1 MELVVPESLAGI
13 TGPCPGC
20 RGMISA
26 PSPSPS
32 SLPPPHQPVLETAP
46 PQPKEDIVGNP
57 QPPNISDA
65 AVELPPPLPAE
76 PTSSPLQLV
85 ASSPGKGR
93 SLASLVGI
101 FPSLLLGLAIVAI
114 SWVAAWQFGKAPPPS
129 LETVQQWVSG
139 LFPSSKPPLR
149 KMLQIRS
156 DAWNMM
162 LEVPEDQWVQLHPG
176 GNNYVA
182 SLINE
187 QNPKCRVVMNVK
199 VLGCISK
206 DQGWVGA
213 ALRMYLR
220 SGSAL
225 PNSKGVPS
233 GAEKTIGG
241 RKCYFSRE
249 EAGQSTSLF
258 RPNPVT
264 VCTYDLVE
272 NNIAYSFEFQGCGD
286 EVLGT
291 LPELAEGVLAN
302 FRPLVKDAPLAS
314 TNNLTCS
321 DPRLLRAETGLDFP
335 NPGPG
340 WGIIP
345 DVPTPL
351 SLMSSVTSQRSISTA
366 FGRAGE
372 RMLVSGW
379 IGAPSVGYGTVD
391 GDIAGLSVVQL
402 PPELMKD
409 LPHLAD
415 LIMGAWFPQVS
426 INRENERPFKTG
438 SFAGFE
444 YDGQI
449 SSNLNPAPFV
459 FRLARRG
466 NLLYALGACSFSEKR
481 SKSELTAIL
490 NKASWLDPVWDGSR
504 VSPAYT
510 PAACTKL
517 WEHLILALGQERR
530 AANQLA
536 EALEIYQGAYDVR
549 SSGGVLLA
557 LCETLAL
564 VNQAEKATELMDNHW
579 REQEPR
585 NDFLAGAAQFM
596 AQHQRLETATTLFT
610 TALGRAKEGQDFLQA
625 ETVEKYLHTLHDARA
640 HDEALRVLDV
650 LNLAQPSNHWH
661 LWEAYILF
669 NGVDTRARGIEIMEG
684 LIVSMKK
691 NPNLARE
698 FLTFLKT
705 HQCHDL
711 GLAAAMSVLKL
722 DPKEGLAWLV
732 RASCEREMGDTAK
745 ATVTLAMARQYNPR
759 LRDLDEIVYALSN
772 DEGGP
777 VLDKDGPQTTPVTLP
792 PEVRQFLQ
800 RENFDAIAT
809 TEDPYQYIYRIRSI
823 TCDPGEPF
831 RSTNRYSIRIQ
842 NNQGME
848 AFNILKISF
857 RPRGE
862 RVQVNELRVR
872 TPDGKIVSP
881 SNMKEAF
888 VTEDNA
894 DGMHTGMRILNL
906 PVPGLTVGSVLE
918 YTITEESLGV
928 LASAINSS
936 FHFGAEAPC
945 ALDILYLNSPVAKLD
960 FRHSA
965 GKPPTRIPTG
975 MVWLERSLPAL
986 NREAHQPSLEKI
998 VPVLWTGDGSESWVR
1013 LGAEYYSMIQDRMR
1027 PDETVKRLAKEKTKA
1042 CKTDA
1047 ERILVLSEYVRN
1059 LLSYA
1064 AIEFGMRGLIPNP
1077 AADSIKNRFG
1087 DCKDHSVL
1095 LCQLLNSVGVPARLA
1110 LVNAATAVQPDL
1122 PSLGA
1127 FNHMITAVPGAKK
1140 DEWDFIDCTNKCM
1153 APQPGVPPWLLAG
1166 KYALVLGDQPSEFN
1180 PESSR
1185 LVKIRDFPEDFEK
1198 VSVERT
1204 VQIIER
1210 RHLSIKESITISG
1223 ITACELRQSLNS
1235 RRDQRD
1241 ISSAIKG
1248 LLGLDRNRCQ
1258 VQVARVENLTTLEK
1272 PLLLNLEYE
1281 MRNACAPNG
1290 SGLMLHLPISA
1301 EMHFLDSDTE
1311 GSMRRSPFHFQALLQ
1326 LHAKTQFSGIGG
1338 MNIAPMDRIGG
1349 DKKYVSWKC
1358 LASNEDS
1365 AASITLNLTRKAGLF
1380 QAAEYAAF
1388 QDQLGEAVQPTEE
1401 VTLIPVSSSATPVS
1415 QNTAP

>member
-1 MELVVPESLAGI
+1 MVSLA
-13 TGPCPGC
+13 
-20 RGMISA
+20 R
-26 PSPSPS
+26 
-32 SLPPPHQPVLETAP
+32 VF
-46 PQPKEDIVGNP
+46 
-57 QPPNISDA
+57 
-65 AVELPPPLPAE
+65 
-76 PTSSPLQLV
+76 
-85 ASSPGKGR
+85 R
-93 SLASLVGI
+93 
-101 FPSLLLGLAIVAI
+101 SLLLGATILGI
-114 SWVAAWQFGKAPPPS
+114 SWIAAWKFGKAPPPS
-129 LETVQQWVSG
+129 LQTLQAWVSG
-139 LFPSSKPPLR
+139 LLPASKPPPT

-156 DAWNMM
+156 DAWNMV

-176 GNNYVA
+176 GNNQV
-182 SLINE
+182 LTLVNE
-187 QNPKCRVVMNVK
+187 QNPKCRVVMNCK
-199 VLGCISK
+199 VLGCITK

-213 ALRMYLR
+213 ALRNYLR

-241 RKCYFSRE
+241 RKFYFSRE
-249 EAGQSTSLF
+249 EVEQSASLF

-264 VCTYDLVE
+264 LCIYDLVE

-291 LPELAEGVLAN
+291 LPEIAEGVLAN

-321 DPRLLRAETGLDFP
+321 DPRLLRTETGLDFP
-335 NPGPG
+335 NPGDG

-372 RMLVSGW
+372 RMVASGW

-402 PPELMKD
+402 PPELLTD

-415 LIMGAWFPQVS
+415 LIQGAWFPQVS
-426 INRENERPFKTG
+426 INRENERPFKGG
-438 SFAGFE
+438 SAVGFE

-459 FRLARRG
+459 FRLAKRG
-466 NLLYALGACSFSEKR
+466 NTLFALGACSFSEKR
-481 SKSELTAIL
+481 SKTDLVAIL
-490 NKASWLDPVWDGSR
+490 DKASWLEPIWDGSR
-504 VSPAYT
+504 ISTPYT
-510 PAACTKL
+510 PAVCTRL
-517 WEHLILALGQERR
+517 WEHLILTIGQERR
-530 AANQLA
+530 TANQLA
-536 EALEIYQGAYDVR
+536 QALEIFQRAFEVR
-549 SSGGVLLA
+549 SSGGILLA

-564 VNQAEKATELMDNHW
+564 LNQSEKAVDLMDKNW
-579 REQEPR
+579 RAQEPR

-596 AQHQRLETATTLFT
+596 AQQQRMETATVLFT
-610 TALGRAKEGQDFLQA
+610 TALSRAKEGQDFLQA
-625 ETVEKYLHTLHDARA
+625 ETVENYLHKLHDVRA

-669 NGVDTRARGIEIMEG
+669 NSVDTRGRGVEIMEG
-684 LIVSMKK
+684 LIVSMRK
-691 NPNLARE
+691 NPNLSRE
-698 FLTFLKT
+698 FLAFLKT

-722 DPKEGLAWLV
+722 DPKEGIAWLV
-732 RASCEREMGDTAK
+732 RASCEREMGETAK
-745 ATVTLAMARQYNPR
+745 AAATLAMARQYNPR

-777 VLDKDGPQTTPVTLP
+777 VLDKDGPQTTPVALP
-792 PEVRQFLQ
+792 TELRQFLQ
-800 RENFDAIAT
+800 RENFDALPN
-809 TEDPYQYIYRIRSI
+809 TEDPYQYLYRIRSL

-831 RSTNRYSIRIQ
+831 RSTNRFAIRIQ

-881 SNMKEAF
+881 SNMKESF

-894 DGMHTGMRILNL
+894 DGMHTGMKILNL

-918 YTITEESLGV
+918 YTVTEESMGV

-965 GKPPTRIPTG
+965 GTSPTRIPTG
-975 MVWLERSLPAL
+975 MVWVERHLPAL
-986 NREAHQPSLEKI
+986 NREVHQPSLEKI
-998 VPVLWTGDGSESWVR
+998 IPVLWTGDGSESWVR
-1013 LGAEYYSMIQDRMR
+1013 LGAEYYSMIQDRLR
-1027 PDETVKRLAKEKTKA
+1027 PDESVKRLAKEKTKI
-1042 CKTDA
+1042 CKNDA

-1095 LCQLLNSVGVPARLA
+1095 LSQLLRAVGVPARLA
-1110 LVNAATAVQPDL
+1110 LVNASTAVQPDL

-1140 DEWDFIDCTNKCM
+1140 DEWDFIDCTNKSM

-1166 KYALVLGDQPSEFN
+1166 KYALVLGDQSSEFN

-1185 LVKIRDFPEDFEK
+1185 LVKIREFPEDFEK
-1198 VSVERT
+1198 VAVERT
-1204 VQIIER
+1204 AQIIEG

-1223 ITACELRQSLNS
+1223 ITACELRQALNA
-1235 RRDQRD
+1235 RRDQHD
-1241 ISSAIKG
+1241 IASAIKS

-1258 VQVARVENLTTLEK
+1258 VQVAKVENLTAVEK
-1272 PLLLNLEYE
+1272 PLSLYLEYE
-1281 MRNACAPNG
+1281 IRNACTTNG
-1290 SGLMLHLPISA
+1290 GGLMVHLPIGA
-1301 EMHFLDSDTE
+1301 EMRFLDSDTV
-1311 GSMRRSPFHFQALLQ
+1311 GSMRRSPFHFQAPLQ
-1326 LHAKTQFSGIGG
+1326 LHTRNRFFGAGNFKISPIDP
-1338 MNIAPMDRIGG
+1338 AES
-1349 DKKYVSWKC
+1349 DKKFVSWKY
-1358 LASNEDS
+1358 LSSNQDGS
-1365 AASITLNLTRKAGLF
+1365 ATITLDLTRKAGLF
-1380 QAAEYAAF
+1380 PAEEYVAF
-1388 QDQLGEAVQPTEE
+1388 QGQLGEATQLMEEITFIPTGAG
-1401 VTLIPVSSSATPVS
+1401 ATPVS
-1415 QNTAP
+1415 QSATP